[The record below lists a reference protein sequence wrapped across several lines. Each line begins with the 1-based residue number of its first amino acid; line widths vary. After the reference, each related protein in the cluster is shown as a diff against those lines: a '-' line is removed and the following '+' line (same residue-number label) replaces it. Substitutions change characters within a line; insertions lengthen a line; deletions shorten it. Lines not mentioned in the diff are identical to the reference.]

1 MIPVELSCHKRTL
14 CPVVPVVES
23 VSREVVMLPVAEN
36 IGTDWVEIVA
46 RVLVAVIEVVVAGE
60 GV

>member
-1 MIPVELSCHKRTL
+1 
-14 CPVVPVVES
+14 
-23 VSREVVMLPVAEN
+23 MLPVAEN
-36 IGTDWVEIVA
+36 IGPDWVEIVA